1 MSDKLN
7 EVLQALLDEVSS
19 LKEQQA
25 ENEKL
30 LTDAL
35 SKLEQLTGTKSLV
48 VSTSEAAL
56 MLGVTENTIRAWHLE
71 GKMPKNI
78 GIGRNLRFERS
89 AIEKMAKAKTTGRPR
104 KAA

>member
-1 MSDKLN
+1 MGDKLN

-35 SKLEQLTGTKSLV
+35 SKLEQLTGTKSLA
-48 VSTSEAAL
+48 VSTREAGL
-56 MLGVTENTIRAWHLE
+56 MLNVSSKTVCRWFYD

-78 GIGRNLRFERS
+78 GQGSHLKFERK
-89 AIEKMAKAKTTGRPR
+89 AIERMVEAQRTGRPR

>member
-7 EVLQALLDEVSS
+7 ELLQSLLDEVSS

-35 SKLEQLTGTKSLV
+35 SKLEQLTGTKS
-48 VSTSEAAL
+48 
-56 MLGVTENTIRAWHLE
+56 
-71 GKMPKNI
+71 
-78 GIGRNLRFERS
+78 
-89 AIEKMAKAKTTGRPR
+89 KA
-104 KAA
+104 